1 MGIFFTNL
9 LTMEQCAEK
18 RNDGYF
24 VKEDEQ
30 LAGLIYVEGPFGSRV
45 LKWRGGEG
53 REYFKNFVFGSI
65 FRRGQ
70 NLS

>member
-30 LAGLIYVEGPFGSRV
+30 LAGLIYVEV
-45 LKWRGGEG
+45 
-53 REYFKNFVFGSI
+53 
-65 FRRGQ
+65 GQ
-70 NLS
+70 HNDRIGIL